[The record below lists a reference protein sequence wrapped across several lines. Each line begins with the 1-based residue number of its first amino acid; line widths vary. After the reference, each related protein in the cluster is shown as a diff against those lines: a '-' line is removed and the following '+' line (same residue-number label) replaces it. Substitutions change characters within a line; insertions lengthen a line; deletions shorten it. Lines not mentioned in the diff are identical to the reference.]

1 MMSNL
6 DNIIAKISEE
16 GKTQADEILRQANEK
31 KDILIKERISEAN
44 IKRDAILERT
54 EREKES
60 LEQRK
65 ISSAKLQARD
75 IILKAKQEVI
85 ERVLEEAKEQLKV
98 IDDTK
103 YEKFV
108 LKKLQQMHLQKED
121 ELLLQ
126 KGRNRD
132 AFSDYTVS
140 DRTVDSGFA
149 IKRGDVLFNNDFSS
163 IIDSEKDELEVE
175 IVKKLF

>member
-1 MMSNL
+1 MSNL
-6 DNIIAKISEE
+6 DNILAKISEE
-16 GKTQADEILRQANEK
+16 GKAKADAILQQANEK
-31 KDILIKERISEAN
+31 KDILIKEHISRAN
-44 IKRDAILERT
+44 AKRDEILERT

-65 ISSAKLQARD
+65 LSSAKLEARD

-85 ERVLEEAKEQLKV
+85 EKVLDEAKEQLRV
-98 IDDTK
+98 IDDTT

-108 LKKLQQMHLQKED
+108 LKQLQQMNLQETD
-121 ELLLQ
+121 QLLLQ
-126 KGRNRD
+126 KGRKKD
-132 AFSDYTVS
+132 AFFNYTVAEQ
-140 DRTVDSGFA
+140 TVDSGFA
-149 IKRGDVLFNNDFSS
+149 VKRGDVLFNNDFSS